1 MSGDSLDRRAAELAR
16 RASVHRLE
24 LPAPEPARPTEKPP
38 GGWAVL
44 PAHIACDPSL
54 SPEARLLLLVLSAHA
69 DDRHDPFPSIARL
82 ARMVGRSERQILRI
96 LAELGPCPTGCACG
110 GSAHRGLVE
119 RVHRYRR
126 GEQVSSSYVLRFDRW
141 GRGGVS
147 PMTYRGD
154 TDDTP
159 RGDTGGIQTKTMGS
173 RPEIQNPPSPPQ
185 AGGMDHAL
193 ASRGDQIRSIART
206 EGVRLRDA
214 RRILLAREASEAE
227 GPTPTLPEPSAQ
239 LLEELRELYGYMP
252 DGDTTHDDR
261 PERG

>member
-1 MSGDSLDRRAAELAR
+1 MNGDSLDRRAAELAR
-16 RASVHRLE
+16 RANVHRLE
-24 LPAPEPARPTEKPP
+24 LPAPEPARASEKPP

-141 GRGGVS
+141 GRAGMS
-147 PMTYRGD
+147 PVTYRGD
-154 TDDTP
+154 TGDTP
-159 RGDTGGIQTKTMGS
+159 RGDTGGVQTKTT
-173 RPEIQNPPSPPQ
+173 RPRPDPIPPSPPQ
-185 AGGMDHAL
+185 AGGMDREL
-193 ASRGDQIRSIART
+193 ATRGDQIRSIARA
-206 EGVRLRDA
+206 EGIRLRDA

-227 GPTPTLPEPSAQ
+227 VPTPTLPEPSAE
-239 LLEELRELYGYMP
+239 LLEELRELYGYTEG
-252 DGDTTHDDR
+252 GDTK
-261 PERG
+261 P